1 MRKNIACL
9 AARLMAEDGVS
20 DYGLAKRKAARQL
33 GAAETEALPN
43 NAEIEDE
50 LRAYQA
56 LYQGDEQRERLTDL
70 RRTAL
75 KAMDYLGEFRPYLTG
90 PVLDGTAG
98 RFAGIELEIF
108 TEDTKAVELFLLNR
122 GVEYRPETPHQLV
135 SSEAPETMLHFH
147 LDDTPISLALYSS
160 VAERN
165 RRRHRDGR
173 IINRARADAVL
184 SLRQEK
190 SAP

>member
-1 MRKNIACL
+1 
-9 AARLMAEDGVS
+9 MAEDGIS

-50 LRAYQA
+50 LRAYQS
-56 LYQGDEQRERLTDL
+56 LYQGEEQRERLANL

-75 KAMDYLGEFRPYLTG
+75 KAMDYLAEFRPYLTG

-98 RFAGIELEIF
+98 RFAGIELEVF
-108 TEDTKAVELFLLNR
+108 TEDMKAVELFLLNG
-122 GVEYRPETPHQLV
+122 GVEYQPEAPHPLVPTGGPETV
-135 SSEAPETMLHFH
+135 LHFD
-147 LDDTPISLALYSS
+147 LDDTPISLALYGS

-173 IINRARADAVL
+173 PINRVRADAVL
-184 SLRQEK
+184 SLLQETD
-190 SAP
+190 AL